1 MCQAHTV
8 ALTMTEA
15 ASPRSSARDVLRAW
29 MPTVGLLLMLVA
41 ARDTLA
47 NHYTVPSGSMQP
59 ALRAGDRIVVDMRG
73 YGLRIPFT
81 DIRLTEG
88 APQRGDV
95 VVFDAPDDG
104 TRLVKRVV
112 AVGGDRVA
120 LQGGRLLLDGQP
132 LAAGDAEV
140 ERFGAR
146 AVPLDLSDGG
156 GPDIAE
162 GVVPEG
168 HVLVLGDHRGDSRD
182 GRYFGLVRADA
193 VYGRAVAVYWRSGEG
208 FTWRR
213 P

>member
-1 MCQAHTV
+1 
-8 ALTMTEA
+8 MTKPA
-15 ASPRSSARDVLRAW
+15 APHPLRDGLRAW
-29 MPTVGLLLMLVA
+29 MPTLGLLLMLVA

-81 DIRLTEG
+81 DIRLTDG
-88 APQRGDV
+88 TPRRGDV

-104 TRLVKRVV
+104 TRLVKRVA
-112 AVGGDRVA
+112 AVGGDHVA
-120 LQGGRLLLDGQP
+120 LHDGRLWIDGVP
-132 LAAGDAEV
+132 LSPGDAAV
-140 ERFGAR
+140 ERFGGR

-156 GPDIAE
+156 GPDIAG

-193 VYGRAVAVYWRSGEG
+193 IYGRAVAVYWRSGEG
-208 FTWRR
+208 FTWRQ

>member
-1 MCQAHTV
+1 
-8 ALTMTEA
+8 MTDTA
-15 ASPRSSARDVLRAW
+15 APRSAREGLRAW
-29 MPTVGLLLMLVA
+29 MPTLGLLLMLVA

-81 DIRLTEG
+81 NIRLTDG
-88 APQRGDV
+88 APRRGDV

-104 TRLVKRVV
+104 TRLVKRVA

-120 LQGGRLLLDGQP
+120 LRDGRLWIGGAP
-132 LAAGDAEV
+132 LADGDAAV
-140 ERFGAR
+140 ERFDGR

-162 GVVPEG
+162 GVVPAG